1 MSLSRSSAANSAKD
15 TIDIV
20 TGLVLL
26 VLSLVLAFYLI
37 PNYIGEPPILQN
49 PMMSPRWLPNIV
61 SWLMLAFALLL
72 VAQGV
77 LTKTAKEGDERKLV
91 KGPVR
96 RFLVMIAGILV
107 YVFFFEMLGAI
118 LSGVLATVLLF
129 LAHPVRT
136 WWAYG
141 FAIALPVGVTLLF
154 VNVMNVPLPLMPF

>member
-1 MSLSRSSAANSAKD
+1 MSLSSSSAANSTKD
-15 TIDIV
+15 TTDIV

-61 SWLMLAFALLL
+61 SWLMLALALLL

-77 LTKTAKEGDERKLV
+77 LTKTVRDGDERKLV

-129 LAHPVRT
+129 LAHPVRI

-141 FAIALPVGVTLLF
+141 FAIALPAGVTLLF